1 MKNFFLALFSIIF
14 LLLFP
19 QAFSI
24 NVSLVN
30 ISLNETNLSYDRIR
44 NDSNILGSFSYKDN
58 SLKNKNAFLFICN
71 INESFLN
78 NLVDFLYSSE
88 SGNITISLLSLL
100 PIIYNITSDNCSL
113 IDIDISAFKALYPS
127 VPFVAI
133 YREFFNESKNASEIK
148 RIFFKKME
156 NSMLLGN
163 YSLGVDIDDIL
174 KETYLTV
181 EKIVDENNETID
193 ARGRHL
199 IMSIVDNN
207 VSLKESIAAPYERV
221 TFKYMFKANETV
233 FVNGIP
239 SLRVRAIEPC
249 SIVNETG
256 FYYVIN
262 RSEWN
267 KNDTCLIV
275 ENTKNIVIDFA
286 NKTLDGDKNESG
298 SLRKDVCG
306 VIIRNVENISLKDVR
321 VQEFY
326 RGVCIINSSNIKIF
340 GTSSQENIDGVY
352 SENSTFKI
360 HNIKI
365 VNENSEIVLKNRS
378 IAILSSIFFKNA
390 TLSGEYGSVI
400 IKSVAI
406 PPPDPENLYNISQWI
421 NVSKLEED
429 FAYIKNITFHF
440 EFPNPSKV
448 LPKEIHKIE
457 GILEKNTWIN
467 VTREK
472 LNNTFVD
479 MNKKIIFSLINLTN
493 FSIFAP
499 YGEKVN
505 ITEPEPVPQP
515 TPVPQPQ
522 PTPSEV
528 PGREEIAKPPKINL
542 TLINKS
548 IILQQGE
555 IGKVYFNITNIGE
568 GNVRDIRVLPFVR
581 RGWNNSFVDIE
592 LLKPNETKIDNFLIS
607 IYENE
612 IPGTYHIP
620 VYAILKSN
628 NATLDMELLE
638 VIVIPR
644 KRIAK
649 LSILEFT
656 PFLSLPEHSKVNVA
670 MLVKNTGDFN
680 LTNIK
685 LIIRNGE
692 KCVERTEGNY
702 SINVGEES
710 SLIFSL
716 YTKGA
721 KNICETVFVL
731 ESNEGIVAI
740 YPVII
745 EIKEY
750 LVGRGV
756 FYIIRVTPFILI
768 IWTILVIRRFRKR
781 FVRE

>member
-1 MKNFFLALFSIIF
+1 MRKFFLLFLLVLFLLFSHLAI
-14 LLLFP
+14 
-19 QAFSI
+19 SI

-30 ISLNETNLSYDRIR
+30 LSLNEINLSYDRIK
-44 NDSNILGSFSYKDN
+44 NGTETLGSFSYKDN
-58 SLKNKNAFLFICN
+58 SLKNSNAFLLFCETN
-71 INESFLN
+71 SSFLN
-78 NLVDFLYSSE
+78 NFIDFLYSSE

-100 PIIYNITSDNCSL
+100 PMIYNITNENCSVV
-113 IDIDISAFKALYPS
+113 DIDISAFKALYPS
-127 VPFVAI
+127 IPFVAI
-133 YREFFNESKNASEIK
+133 YREFFNESKNETEIE
-148 RIFFKKME
+148 RIFLKKME

-181 EKIVDENNETID
+181 EKIFDENNETIE
-193 ARGRHL
+193 ARAKHL

-207 VSLKESIAAPYERV
+207 VSIKEAIASPYERV

-267 KNDTCLIV
+267 TNDTCLIV

-286 NKTLDGDKNESG
+286 NKTIDGDKNESG
-298 SLRKDVCG
+298 SFREDVCG

-326 RGVCIINSSNIKIF
+326 RGICIINSSNIKIF

-365 VNENSEIVLKNRS
+365 VNENSEVIVKNNS
-378 IAILSSIFFKNA
+378 IATLSSIFFKNA
-390 TLSGEYGSVI
+390 TLSGEYSGVL
-400 IKSVAI
+400 IKSIFI
-406 PPPDPENLYNISQWI
+406 PPPDPANLYNISQWI
-421 NVSKLEED
+421 NVSRIED
-429 FAYIKNITFHF
+429 FSYIKNITFHF
-440 EFPNPSKV
+440 EFPNPNKV
-448 LPKEIHKIE
+448 IPKEIHRID
-457 GILEKNTWIN
+457 GILENNTWSNI
-467 VTREK
+467 TREK

-479 MNKKIIFSLINLTN
+479 MDKKIIFSLTNITN

-505 ITEPEPVPQP
+505 ITEPEPVPEP
-515 TPVPQPQ
+515 TPVPQPT
-522 PTPSEV
+522 PMPSEV
-528 PGREEIAKPPKINL
+528 PGREEVAKPPKINL

-548 IILQQGE
+548 ITLQQGE
-555 IGKVYFNITNIGE
+555 IGEIYFNITNFGE
-568 GNVRDIRVLPFVR
+568 SNVRGIRVLPFVR
-581 RGWNNSFVDIE
+581 RGWNNSFVDID
-592 LLKPNETKIDNFLIS
+592 LLKVNETKTDSFLIS

-612 IPGTYHIP
+612 IPGTYYIP
-620 VYAILKSN
+620 VYAILKAN
-628 NATLDMELLE
+628 NASLDMEILE

-656 PFLSLPEHSKVNVA
+656 PFLSLPEHSKVSIA

-680 LTNIK
+680 LTNIRLVIK
-685 LIIRNGE
+685 NGD
-692 KCVERTEGNY
+692 KCIEGIEGNY
-702 SINVGEES
+702 SLNVNEEA

-721 KNICETVFVL
+721 KNTCESVFVL
-731 ESNEGIVAI
+731 ESDQGVVAL

-750 LVGRGV
+750 LAGRGL
-756 FYIIRVTPFILI
+756 FYLIRITPLILI
-768 IWTILVIRRFRKR
+768 IWTILLIKRFRKR
-781 FVRE
+781 FKE